1 MDKDGSIRAIA
12 RCIAVLQAIN
22 RNGPITLTE
31 IAERSGVP
39 YPTAT
44 RIVRTLM
51 DQGMIE
57 REPARKR
64 YRPTA
69 LVQTLSCGFQN
80 HDRLVVAAR
89 PHIVEL
95 THRLGWPI
103 SIATR
108 VGRVMVVRDSTSS
121 LTPLTFNHYHAGWQ
135 VPLLASASG
144 RVYLAHAEPEEQREL
159 LTYLVDEGQ
168 GLDALLFQEF
178 SSDATISQIRE
189 QGFAAVARTSYSAN
203 PGKTS
208 SIAVPLF
215 GDGRLLGSLA
225 LVYFASALPLSQAID
240 RFLPD
245 LRAVASEIERAM
257 AAATAEAEER
267 DALAGGRT
275 EAEARPRGQRKPAS
289 AAE

>member
-22 RNGPITLTE
+22 RNGALTLTQ
-31 IAERSGVP
+31 IAESSAVP

-44 RIVRTLM
+44 RIVRTLL
-51 DQGMIE
+51 DQGLIE
-57 REPARKR
+57 REPSRKR

-80 HDRLVVAAR
+80 HDRLVIAAR

-95 THRLGWPI
+95 THKVGWPV

-121 LTPLTFNHYHAGWQ
+121 LTPLTFNHYYAGWN

-144 RVYLAHAEPEEQREL
+144 RAYLAHAEPEEQREL
-159 LTYLVDEGQ
+159 LTYLVEDSE
-168 GLDALLFQEF
+168 GLDGLVIKEF
-178 SSDATISQIRE
+178 ETGAAIAKIRE
-189 QGFAAVARTSYSAN
+189 QGYAAVSRTSYSAN

-208 SIAVPLF
+208 SIAVPVF
-215 GDGRLLGSLA
+215 EDERLLGSLA
-225 LVYFASALPLSQAID
+225 LVFFATALPISAAIT
-240 RFLPD
+240 RFLPS
-245 LRAVASEIERAM
+245 LRQAASEIGRAM
-257 AAATAEAEER
+257 EESAAAEEA
-267 DALAGGRT
+267 APSAGWR
-275 EAEARPRGQRKPAS
+275 AS
-289 AAE
+289 RRSAQ